1 MKNSTETTKPNESSA
16 KRILK
21 GEVVSD
27 KMTNTIVVLVK
38 RYVKVPKYEKYVT
51 KTKRYKAHDQGNT
64 KKIGDLVSIQE
75 CRPMSKDKRFIVIG

>member
-1 MKNSTETTKPNESSA
+1 MKNSTETTKSK

-38 RYVKVPKYEKYVT
+38 RYVKLPKYEKYVT
-51 KTKRYKAHDQGNT
+51 RTKRVKAHDQGNT
-64 KKIGDLVSIQE
+64 KKIGDIVSIQE
-75 CRPMSKDKRFIVIG
+75 CRPMSKDKRFKVVA

>member
-1 MKNSTETTKPNESSA
+1 MKNSTETTKSS

-75 CRPMSKDKRFIVIG
+75 CRPMSKDKRFIVIA